1 MLDDYERLVR
11 SEFVYNGGKLAEA
24 QEKAAKDVTSI
35 YRVSE
40 VNGSPEIM
48 KWAPQLPTD
57 ILRKDIDETVLD
69 AGYPA
74 GTKAALS
81 PSSETDPS
89 MGLRW
94 DLVAVNEDG
103 LLLDR
108 VRDPRTGYPIRYQI
122 PGADAYDRAEEKV
135 KADKLAEAQQIRENE
150 QTVEQATD
158 QLFSNPNPRMLQ

>member
-1 MLDDYERLVR
+1 
-11 SEFVYNGGKLAEA
+11 
-24 QEKAAKDVTSI
+24 
-35 YRVSE
+35 
-40 VNGSPEIM
+40 
-48 KWAPQLPTD
+48 
-57 ILRKDIDETVLD
+57 
-69 AGYPA
+69 
-74 GTKAALS
+74 
-81 PSSETDPS
+81 